1 MKRINNLWEEII
13 SIENLYLADQ
23 NARRGKLLSYGVRKH
38 DSDRDANIAELHE
51 SLKNKTYK
59 TSEYSVFKIYEP
71 KEREIYRLPYIDR
84 IVHHAIMNV
93 LEPIWVSVFNSS
105 TYSCIKGRG
114 VHSALNAVKKD
125 LASDIEGT
133 KYYLQMDIRK
143 FYFTIDHEILKKIV
157 RKKIKDKNLLLLLD
171 EIISSAP
178 GVPIGN
184 YLSQYFANLYLA
196 YFDHWIKEEKKV
208 KYYRYADDMVVFSSN
223 KESLHQLFQEIKE
236 YLFDNLKLDIKGNHK
251 VCPTDNHGLDF
262 VGYVTRSTHVL
273 MRKGIKQAFARRVAK
288 KANKKTLSAYYGWAK
303 HCNSTHLLKKLKY
316 YDITEQRNTAY
327 NTRFRR
333 RNLSLQ
339 L

>member
-13 SIENLYLADQ
+13 SVENLYLADQ

-71 KEREIYRLPYIDR
+71 KEREIYRLPYSDR
-84 IVHHAIMNV
+84 IVHHAIMNI

-114 VHSALNAVKKD
+114 VHGALNAVKKD
-125 LASDIEGT
+125 IASDLEGT

-143 FYFTIDHEILKKIV
+143 FYPTIDHEILKGIV
-157 RKKIKDKNLLLLLD
+157 RKKIKDKDLLLLLD

-208 KYYRYADDMVVFSSN
+208 KYYRYADDMVIFSSN
-223 KESLHQLFQEIKE
+223 KESLHQLFQEIKA
-236 YLFDNLKLDIKGNHK
+236 YLFDNLKLEIKGNHK

-316 YDITEQRNTAY
+316 YEITEQRNTA
-327 NTRFRR
+327 
-333 RNLSLQ
+333 
-339 L
+339 